1 MHQRIEEGFD
11 VFLHD
16 GDGNVGAARKVRP
29 HELVIYIENAGDIIV
44 PMDAVKDAESEKV
57 ILDSNKLSPKLLE
70 AIRARENA
78 KDPKLAG

>member
-1 MHQRIEEGFD
+1 MAEQIQEGFD
-11 VFLHD
+11 VFIHD
-16 GDGNVGAARKVRP
+16 GGKAFGAVRQVLAR
-29 HELVIYIENAGDIIV
+29 EIVIYVENAGDIIV

-57 ILDSNKLSPKLLE
+57 ILDSSKLSPKLLE